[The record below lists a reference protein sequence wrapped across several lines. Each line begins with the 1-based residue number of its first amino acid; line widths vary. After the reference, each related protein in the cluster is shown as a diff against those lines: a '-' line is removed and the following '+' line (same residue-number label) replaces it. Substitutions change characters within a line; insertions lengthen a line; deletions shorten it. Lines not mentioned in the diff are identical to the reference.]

1 VYEWKTVLVQV
12 VPILLMVAFALFIF
26 SLVFGIS
33 YFLFVPLLRSK
44 LKMKKDLK
52 ELQVKVAELSA
63 KQTN

>member
-1 VYEWKTVLVQV
+1 MYEWKTVLVQV